1 MDGTAKCC
9 PHVIAGESP
18 STEIADRE
26 DNSKIECPMAR
37 EAKPLTVHKR
47 NNSITSATSSLGST
61 QVEHGLGHSYSRC
74 YYPDYLR
81 LDELLSLQQPYSE
94 GCVGSSHGFAHDEML
109 FIITHQTYEL
119 WFKQIIFEFESV
131 HTIFSKSV
139 IEEHDMAIV
148 NERLA
153 RVRAIQNLLLGAL
166 PVLETMTPMDFL
178 EFRDY
183 LTPASGFQSAQF
195 RIIEVMMGLPFSRE
209 GRKYGNPEF
218 FLSKFH
224 PKDIK
229 RAVYWENQPSFV
241 ELTEKWLERLPLPNF
256 DWLSQY
262 KSAVYAMLES
272 DEQTVRQVFGR
283 ESSDDEF
290 GDDEGVEGSG
300 EGRQADDDE
309 HWSGGCPF
317 MGNQNS
323 TGEDRLEQELKAL
336 RATRATFETL
346 FHDEQH
352 EEMKS
357 RGVRRW
363 SRTATLNALFIFL
376 YRDLPLLQMPF
387 QFLQNLLEIDNG
399 FTQWRL
405 AHAQM
410 AQRMLGTKIGTGAT
424 SGSEYLT
431 RAARANRVFLD
442 LHNLSTYLVPR
453 GMLPELPEHIM
464 KMLKFPPPPDLPG
477 SERGR

>member
-1 MDGTAKCC
+1 MC
-9 PHVIAGESP
+9 
-18 STEIADRE
+18 
-26 DNSKIECPMAR
+26 
-37 EAKPLTVHKR
+37 
-47 NNSITSATSSLGST
+47 
-61 QVEHGLGHSYSRC
+61 QVEQGLGRRSSRC
-74 YYPDYLR
+74 YYPDYLK
-81 LDELLSLQQPYSE
+81 LDELLSLQRPYSD
-94 GCVGSSHGFAHDEML
+94 GCVGSAHGFAHDEML

-131 HTIFSKSV
+131 HGIFSKAV

-148 NERLA
+148 NERLS
-153 RVRAIQNLLLGAL
+153 RVRNIQNLLLGAL

-183 LTPASGFQSAQF
+183 LMPASGFQSAQF
-195 RIIEVMMGLPFSRE
+195 RVIEVMMGLPFSRE
-209 GRKYGNPEF
+209 GRKYGSPQF

-224 PKDIK
+224 PKDIE
-229 RAVYWENQPSFV
+229 RVVYWESQPSLV

-256 DWLSQY
+256 DWLCQY

-283 ESSDDEF
+283 SSTEGDEF
-290 GDDEGVEGSG
+290 GED
-300 EGRQADDDE
+300 DDDE
-309 HWSGGCPF
+309 EEEAHPNGGCPF
-317 MGNQNS
+317 MGNSKQN
-323 TGEDRLEQELKAL
+323 GEDRLEQELKAL
-336 RATRATFETL
+336 RATRATFESL

-352 EEMKS
+352 AEMVS

-399 FTQWRL
+399 FTQWRV

-431 RAARANRVFLD
+431 RAAKANRVFLD

-453 GMLPELPEHIM
+453 GMLPELPGHIM
-464 KMLKFPPPPDLPG
+464 KMLKFAPFPDVCDSG
-477 SERGR
+477 

>member
-37 EAKPLTVHKR
+37 EAKPLT
-47 NNSITSATSSLGST
+47 
-61 QVEHGLGHSYSRC
+61 VEHGLGHSYSRC

-317 MGNQNS
+317 MGNQS
-323 TGEDRLEQELKAL
+323 EDRLEQELKAL